1 MAQLKI
7 TQSILNNLILD
18 YQSGMTPKQMSDKY
32 NINAGTIISKLQSI
46 GVYKN
51 KNHKFTRDDLQY
63 LQEHYPKEDIN
74 VIMKRFPNVSKQSIR
89 TFCSKHSIKS
99 YYRMKNAWSEED
111 LKIILDNYNS
121 KTLNEL
127 YELING
133 RHTIDAIR
141 SKACKCLGLSKDRT
155 WTDEEI
161 SIMKHYYTIESVDEL
176 LNRLPKRTRGAII
189 DKAMQLGLRNYTKI
203 LFDWTEEQEEFL
215 INNWKNMS
223 DSQIAERLGR
233 SSRSVRDKRHYFGFM
248 RTVNHYNKATYE
260 NLNKYLRGNTWEWKS
275 NSMKNC
281 NYQCILTG
289 SKDFAIHHL
298 YSFSSIVNEVLEE
311 NNFELKD
318 SFSDYTEDELIFILN
333 RFIEKQSQY
342 PLGVCVRKD
351 LHDLF
356 HREYGTVVTPNMW
369 YDFVENYKKGKYIN

>member
-7 TQSILNNLILD
+7 TQSILDNLILD

-32 NINAGTIISKLQSI
+32 NINKGTIISRLQSI
-46 GVYKN
+46 GIYKN
-51 KNHKFTRDDLQY
+51 TTYRFTEADLQY
-63 LQEHYPKEDIN
+63 LKEHYPKEDIN
-74 VIMKRFPNVSKQSIR
+74 VIMKRFPNVSKQSIH
-89 TFCSKHSIKS
+89 TFCCKHSIKS

-111 LKIILDNYNS
+111 LKIILDNYDS

-155 WTDEEI
+155 WTKEEI
-161 SIMKHYYTIESVDEL
+161 DILKEYYKIESVDAIL
-176 LNRLPKRTRGAII
+176 KRLPRRTRDAII
-189 DKAMQLGLRNYTKI
+189 GKAMQLGLRNYTKI
-203 LFDWTEEQEEFL
+203 LFDWTEEQEDFL

-289 SKDFAIHHL
+289 SKDFVIHHL

-356 HREYGTVVTPNMW
+356 HREYGTVVTPDMW

>member
-7 TQSILNNLILD
+7 TQSILDNLILD

-51 KNHKFTRDDLQY
+51 KNHRFTRDDLQY
-63 LQEHYPKEDIN
+63 LQEHYPKDNIEDIL
-74 VIMKRFPNVSKQSIR
+74 MHFPNVSKKQIIVY
-89 TFCSKHSIKS
+89 CSKHKIPSKYKIHS
-99 YYRMKNAWSEED
+99 RWSEND
-111 LKIILDNYNS
+111 LEVIKKYYYDKTIDEIYNMID
-121 KTLNEL
+121 K
-127 YELING
+127 
-133 RHTIDAIR
+133 RHTKDAITT
-141 SKACKCLGLSKDRT
+141 KALKYFGYSKDRT

-161 SIMKHYYTIESVDEL
+161 SIMNHYYIIESVDEL

-342 PLGVCVRKD
+342 PLGVCIRKD

-356 HREYGTVVTPNMW
+356 HREYGTVVTPDMW